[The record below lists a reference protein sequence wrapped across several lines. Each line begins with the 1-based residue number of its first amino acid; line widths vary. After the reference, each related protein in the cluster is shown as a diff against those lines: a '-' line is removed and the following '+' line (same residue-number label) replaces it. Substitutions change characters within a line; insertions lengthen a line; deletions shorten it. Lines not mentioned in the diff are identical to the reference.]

1 MKLKKVKSLLQW
13 DSNPP
18 ALRLR
23 KTCTIG
29 YAKKTAEHVFK
40 NDNVNIVKN
49 DNVNIVKNDYV
60 NIVKNDNVNIVKNDN
75 INIVKNDTGNIFNDE
90 TSDFADIM
98 NPVNTNGGLFDDQL
112 EDTDNHG
119 DLQDTDII
127 VETENRAPDGGWG
140 WLIVL
145 GTLFLRTIIG
155 TITSI
160 ASRNKVIKI

>member
-40 NDNVNIVKN
+40 NDNV
-49 DNVNIVKNDYV
+49 
-60 NIVKNDNVNIVKNDN
+60 
-75 INIVKNDTGNIFNDE
+75 NIVKNDTGNIFNDE

-160 ASRNKVIKI
+160 ESRNKVIKI

>member
-1 MKLKKVKSLLQW
+1 
-13 DSNPP
+13 
-18 ALRLR
+18 
-23 KTCTIG
+23 
-29 YAKKTAEHVFK
+29 
-40 NDNVNIVKN
+40 
-49 DNVNIVKNDYV
+49 
-60 NIVKNDNVNIVKNDN
+60 
-75 INIVKNDTGNIFNDE
+75 
-90 TSDFADIM
+90 M

-160 ASRNKVIKI
+160 ESRNKVIKI